1 MWTTKGLARGLLTTP
16 YPRSRPAD
24 PGAMPPLPRVTPVT
38 EAGSAVTEVCPTGA
52 LTLDGGGVAVDLGRC
67 IACQR
72 CRLDAATMAWT
83 SKQHVVRQVSA
94 SGLPGKAFR
103 HSLHVRVVDA
113 GDGGETLRELRQLTS
128 PYYAIH
134 RLGIFFTPTPRDADV
149 LLVVGPVTQG
159 MRQAL
164 LDTYQAMPQPKWV
177 MAVGS
182 GAISG
187 VPFGPSFTS
196 AAGAG
201 DVLPLD
207 VVVPGNPPP
216 PLAILDGLLTL
227 LGRLPAREPLP

>member
-1 MWTTKGLARGLLTTP
+1 MEWRPDHHVARHVSSAGMP
-16 YPRSRPAD
+16 GRP
-24 PGAMPPLPRVTPVT
+24 
-38 EAGSAVTEVCPTGA
+38 
-52 LTLDGGGVAVDLGRC
+52 
-67 IACQR
+67 
-72 CRLDAATMAWT
+72 
-83 SKQHVVRQVSA
+83 
-94 SGLPGKAFR
+94 FR

-128 PYYAIH
+128 PYYAVH

-159 MRQAL
+159 TRQAL
-164 LDTYQAMPQPKWV
+164 LDTYRAMPEPKWV

-196 AAGAG
+196 AAGAAS
-201 DVLPLD
+201 VLPVD

-216 PLAILDGLLTL
+216 PLAILDGLLSLMGRVPAQEL
-227 LGRLPAREPLP
+227 LP